1 MASLSGKTLGKYQI
15 GERLGRGG
23 MAEVYKAFHPRLE
36 RYAAIKILYSHLAE
50 GQDFLARFQREA
62 KAIAALRHPN
72 IVQVYDFD
80 VEDER
85 YYMVMEFIDG
95 GSLKERIQATE
106 GRLPLIETLHIIKE
120 TASALDYAHEQ
131 GVLHRDIKP
140 ANVLLSQDGRVVLTD
155 FGIAHI
161 LSETQFT
168 ATGAL
173 IGTPAYM
180 SPEQGQ
186 GLTATT
192 ASDIYSLGVILYELV
207 TGKPPFDADT
217 PLSVIYKHIHEPL
230 TSPRTL
236 QGDIPV
242 ALEEVILKALNKEP
256 GDRYETARALS
267 QALEKAIEEMAET
280 ETVAAPLQAE
290 EATPSQA
297 GEATSVEQEPVP
309 DAAAKA
315 TVAMESEPEPTA
327 TISSKAT
334 VAMESEPED
343 IAEKAT
349 VAMDTPPPPPR
360 EKTPR
365 KTETP
370 PPEEKAL
377 PAHRKAASQRP
388 RRKIL
393 PLILA
398 GLGVILLAAFA
409 IFVLP
414 GLLDDGRAIE
424 PGEEP
429 ICNEIPDCHAL
440 AEEFMGEGDFGGVVA
455 ATDAA
460 IELVPDN
467 EHPEHAHLWCL
478 KGEAFAAMDQLD
490 PAIESFQ
497 TCMDWTEGDPGLEDI
512 RMFAEEQIRMLEER

>member
-1 MASLSGKTLGKYQI
+1 MASLSGKTIGKYQI

-23 MAEVYKAFHPRLE
+23 MAEVYKAYHPRLE
-36 RYAAIKILYSHLAE
+36 RYAAIKVLYGHLAE

-80 VEDER
+80 VQDDR

-106 GRLPLIETLHIIKE
+106 GRLSFDETVHVIKE

-140 ANVLLSQDGRVVLTD
+140 ANVLLSQEDRVVLTD

-161 LSETQFT
+161 LSDTQFT

-207 TGKPPFDADT
+207 TGQPPFDADT
-217 PLSVIYKHIHEPL
+217 PLSIIYKHIHEPL

-242 ALEEVILKALNKEP
+242 ALEEVILKALSKEP
-256 GDRYETARALS
+256 EDRYNTAKELANALK
-267 QALEKAIEEMAET
+267 QAINQIAAT
-280 ETVAAPLQAE
+280 ETLAASPQPE
-290 EATPSQA
+290 QPTHSQA
-297 GEATSVEQEPVP
+297 GQAESVEPDTVP

-315 TVAMESEPEPTA
+315 TVAMEAEPELEA

-334 VAMESEPED
+334 VAMESEPTD

-349 VAMDTPPPPPR
+349 VAMDT
-360 EKTPR
+360 
-365 KTETP
+365 TP
-370 PPEEKAL
+370 PTPQKTASPTEKAL
-377 PAHRKAASQRP
+377 PAQKQAPPKHFNRKT
-388 RRKIL
+388 L
-393 PLILA
+393 FLILA
-398 GLGVILLAAFA
+398 GVGVVIVAALLMFGLPFPLG
-409 IFVLP
+409 
-414 GLLDDGRAIE
+414 GW
-424 PGEEP
+424 EP
-429 ICNEIPDCHAL
+429 ICVDVPDCHAA
-440 AEEFMGEGDFGGVVA
+440 AEEFMGMGDFEGVIYA
-455 ATDAA
+455 ADTAT
-460 IELVPDN
+460 ELVPLN
-467 EHPEHAHLWCL
+467 EHPENAHFWCIR
-478 KGEAFAAMDQLD
+478 GEAFAAMDQID
-490 PAIESFQ
+490 AAIESFQ
-497 TCMDWTEGDPGLEDI
+497 MCIDWTEGDPGLEDLRI
-512 RMFAEEQIRMLEER
+512 FADEQIIMLEQR

>member
-1 MASLSGKTLGKYQI
+1 
-15 GERLGRGG
+15 
-23 MAEVYKAFHPRLE
+23 MAEVYKAYHPRLE
-36 RYAAIKILYSHLAE
+36 RYAAIKVLYGYLAE

-80 VEDER
+80 VQDDR

-106 GRLPLIETLHIIKE
+106 GRLPFDETVHVIKE

-140 ANVLLSQDGRVVLTD
+140 ANVLLSQQGRVVLTD

-186 GLTATT
+186 GLTATA

-207 TGKPPFDADT
+207 TGQPPFDADT
-217 PLSVIYKHIHEPL
+217 PLSIIYKHIHEPL

-242 ALEEVILKALNKEP
+242 ALEEVILKALSKEP
-256 GDRYETARALS
+256 GDRYRSAKALS
-267 QALEKAIEEMAET
+267 QALEKAIEKMSKT
-280 ETVAAPLQAE
+280 ETIAAPPQAE
-290 EATPSQA
+290 KPTPSQA
-297 GEATSVEQEPVP
+297 GQPASVEQDTVP

-315 TVAMESEPEPTA
+315 TAAIESEPEPEVTF
-327 TISSKAT
+327 SSKAT

-349 VAMDTPPPPPR
+349 VAMDTPPPQ
-360 EKTPR
+360 EKTSR

-370 PPEEKAL
+370 PSEEKAL
-377 PAHRKAASQRP
+377 PAQRQAPSQPP

-398 GLGVILLAAFA
+398 GLGVILLVAFA

-414 GLLDDGRAIE
+414 GLLEDRTAIQ

-467 EHPEHAHLWCL
+467 EHPEHAHLWCM
-478 KGEAFAAMDQLD
+478 KGEAYAAMDQID
-490 PAIESFQ
+490 AAIESFYI
-497 TCMDWTEGDPGLEDI
+497 CMDWTEGAPELEEV
-512 RMFAEEQIRMLEER
+512 RNFAEEQIMMLEER